1 VSQTTTEAPTKE
13 RIVEA
18 AVDLFHRQGYNATS
32 LRQIADDVGLQV
44 GSLYNHMS
52 SKEQLLFDIMRD
64 VMEELIEHTEEEMAS
79 VGSDSLDRV
88 LAFLR
93 ASIHFHA
100 TRQKQTFIGNSEL
113 RGLSPEHRAEIV
125 ELRDRYETMLRDTLQ
140 AAQDDGAIEVSDVQL
155 ATFAA
160 LALCTSVATWYRPN
174 GRLSLE
180 DLDRLLPQFFGP
192 LCSARARWLTPPRGD
207 AEPGAAMARLAPPG
221 DSQSSERTLVCR
233 QLGIPSA

>member
-1 VSQTTTEAPTKE
+1 MSQTTTEAPTKE

-18 AVDLFHRQGYNATS
+18 AVDLFYRQGYNATS
-32 LRQIADDVGLQV
+32 LRQIADGVGLQV
-44 GSLYNHMS
+44 GSLYNHMA

-64 VMEELIEHTEEEMAS
+64 VIQELVEYTEEEMAS
-79 VGSDSLDRV
+79 AGSDSLERV

-125 ELRDRYETMLRDTLQ
+125 ELRDRYEAMLRQTLQ
-140 AAQDDGAIEVSDVQL
+140 AAQDDGTLVVSDVQL
-155 ATFAA
+155 ASIAA

-180 DLDRLLPQFFGP
+180 DLDQMLPQFFGP
-192 LCSARARWLTPPRGD
+192 LCAT
-207 AEPGAAMARLAPPG
+207 
-221 DSQSSERTLVCR
+221 SSSR
-233 QLGIPSA
+233 

>member
-1 VSQTTTEAPTKE
+1 VRRCTPGGCTARTARRRVETSEEGIILSQLTAEAPTKG

-32 LRQIADDVGLQV
+32 LRQIADEVGLQV

-52 SKEQLLFDIMRD
+52 SKEQLLFEIMRD
-64 VMEELIEHTEEEMAS
+64 VMEELIEHTEEEMAAA
-79 VGSDSLDRV
+79 GPDNLDRV
-88 LAFLR
+88 RAFLR

-113 RGLSPEHRAEIV
+113 RGLSPEHRQEIV
-125 ELRDRYETMLRDTLQ
+125 ELRDRYETILRDALQ
-140 AAQDDGAIEVSDVQL
+140 AAQDDGSLEVSDVQL

-160 LALCTSVATWYRPN
+160 LALCTSVATWYRPD

-180 DLDRLLPQFFGP
+180 DLDQMLPQFFGP
-192 LCSARARWLTPPRGD
+192 LCAARQSA
-207 AEPGAAMARLAPPG
+207 
-221 DSQSSERTLVCR
+221 
-233 QLGIPSA
+233 

>member
-1 VSQTTTEAPTKE
+1 MSQTTTEAPTKE

-64 VMEELIEHTEEEMAS
+64 VMEELIEHTEEEMAAA
-79 VGSDSLDRV
+79 GSDSLEHV

-100 TRQKQTFIGNSEL
+100 TQQKQTFIGNSEL
-113 RGLSPEHRAEIV
+113 RGLSAEHRAEIV
-125 ELRDRYETMLRDTLQ
+125 ELRDRYETMLRETLQ
-140 AAQDDGAIEVSDVQL
+140 AAQDDGAIEVPDVQL

-180 DLDRLLPQFFGP
+180 DLDQLLPQFFGP
-192 LCSARARWLTPPRGD
+192 LCSARRGD
-207 AEPGAAMARLAPPG
+207 
-221 DSQSSERTLVCR
+221 
-233 QLGIPSA
+233 

>member
-140 AAQDDGAIEVSDVQL
+140 AAQDDGALEVSDVQL

-192 LCSARARWLTPPRGD
+192 LCSARRG
-207 AEPGAAMARLAPPG
+207 A
-221 DSQSSERTLVCR
+221 
-233 QLGIPSA
+233 

>member
-1 VSQTTTEAPTKE
+1 VSQTATEAPTKE

-125 ELRDRYETMLRDTLQ
+125 ELRDRYETMLRETLQ
-140 AAQDDGAIEVSDVQL
+140 AAQDDGALEVSDVQL

-192 LCSARARWLTPPRGD
+192 LCSARRG
-207 AEPGAAMARLAPPG
+207 G
-221 DSQSSERTLVCR
+221 
-233 QLGIPSA
+233 

>member
-1 VSQTTTEAPTKE
+1 VSQTATEAPTKE

-18 AVDLFHRQGYNATS
+18 AVELFHRQGYNATS

-79 VGSDSLDRV
+79 VGDDSLDRV

-113 RGLSPEHRAEIV
+113 RGLSPEHRAGIV
-125 ELRDRYETMLRDTLQ
+125 ELRDRYETMLRETLQ

-180 DLDRLLPQFFGP
+180 DLDRMLPQFFGP
-192 LCSARARWLTPPRGD
+192 LCSAQRG
-207 AEPGAAMARLAPPG
+207 G
-221 DSQSSERTLVCR
+221 
-233 QLGIPSA
+233 